1 MNNLTTLRDHLFR
14 QLERIEDADEVRLQI
29 EMSKAAVLVQISDA
43 LLRTAELENQ
53 FIIANKSEGT
63 GFISAPKKQVELPPA
78 TEFNADNVRV
88 RKPAIFKHDED
99 SEFEPEN
106 SDPDED

>member
-14 QLERIEDADEVRLQI
+14 QLERIEDADEVQLNI
-29 EMSKAAVLVQISDA
+29 EMNKAAVLVQISDA

-63 GFISAPKKQVELPPA
+63 GFITGPKKSVELPPP
-78 TEFNADNVRV
+78 TEYNADNIRV
-88 RKPAIFKHDED
+88 RKKEIFKHDED
-99 SEFEPEN
+99 PEFEPIN
-106 SDPDED
+106 NDADED